1 MHMGKVF
8 KLIRG
13 TYVLEPNFIT
23 FAALQSQVTQSQ
35 SQPSLRG
42 KQSLGFFFSNNILAF
57 R

>member
-23 FAALQSQVTQSQ
+23 FAALQSQLTQSQ
-35 SQPSLRG
+35 FTWKTKSGVLF
-42 KQSLGFFFSNNILAF
+42 LE
-57 R
+57 